1 MTSVIVP
8 IFKSQET
15 LLKTLQSIDHLDQS
29 VKSTIEIV
37 LVFDGNNEECLSIV
51 NTWEKSTECKNI
63 ILFQEHLGV
72 AAARNLGVKASSHDI
87 ITFLDADDELLPAR
101 FSAFIGSPHHKIMIG
116 KQDLVFQGNLH
127 VQKPELITVTSPSA
141 FHILTMVLSRET
153 FNFIGGFDTSYS
165 HGSDWDFIIRAR
177 ELDCTID
184 YSDVVFIRRYVHDS
198 NHSLDAHKVR
208 LQHLEAVRRHLKKR
222 KN

>member
-8 IFKSQET
+8 IFESQDT
-15 LLKTLQSIDHLDQS
+15 LLRTLQSIDWLDHS
-29 VKSTIEIV
+29 VKSTIEVV
-37 LVFDGNNEECLSIV
+37 LVFDGKNEECMSLV
-51 NTWEKSTECKNI
+51 NAWKNSTECKNI

-72 AAARNLGVKASSHDI
+72 AAARNLGVQASSHDI
-87 ITFLDADDELLPAR
+87 VTFLDADDELLSAR
-101 FSAFIGSPHHKIMIG
+101 FAAFIGSSNHTIVIG
-116 KQDLVFQGNLH
+116 KQDLVVQGNLH

-153 FNFIGGFDTSYS
+153 FNFVGGFNTSYS

-184 YSDVVFIRRYVHDS
+184 YSDIVFIRRYAHDS
-198 NHSLDAHKVR
+198 NHSLNAHKVR

-222 KN
+222 EN

>member
-8 IFKSQET
+8 IFESQET
-15 LLKTLQSIDHLDQS
+15 LLRTLQSIDNLDQS

-37 LVFDGNNEECLSIV
+37 LVFDGNNEECMSIV
-51 NTWEKSTECKNI
+51 NTWKKSTECKNI
-63 ILFQEHLGV
+63 ILFQVHLGV

-101 FSAFIGSPHHKIMIG
+101 FSASVVSSDHKIVIG
-116 KQDLVFQGNLH
+116 KQDMVVQGNSH
-127 VQKPELITVTSPSA
+127 IQKPELITVTSPSA

-177 ELDCTID
+177 ELHCTID
-184 YSDVVFIRRYVHDS
+184 YSEVVFIRRYVHDS
-198 NHSLDAHKVR
+198 NHSLDARKVR
-208 LQHLEAVRRHLKKR
+208 MQHLEAVRRHLKR
-222 KN
+222 REN